1 VSERLAWSRRHPAAL
16 VRSSCNDCQ
25 TRVPEWRT
33 QEQGDQMK
41 LNSLEDVFRDH
52 LMDLHSAEQ
61 QLTQAL
67 PKLAGRASS
76 KELKEAFDKHVQAT
90 QEHVNR
96 LSRISNEMGIDLAG
110 KTCKAM
116 QGLIK
121 EGEDILQEGG
131 ADDAM
136 DAALIAAA
144 QRVEHYE
151 IAAYGSACTYAE
163 ELGHD
168 EALRLLKQ
176 TLDEEERTD
185 KQLTKIAEGGI
196 NQRAMRA

>member
-1 VSERLAWSRRHPAAL
+1 
-16 VRSSCNDCQ
+16 
-25 TRVPEWRT
+25 
-33 QEQGDQMK
+33 MK

-67 PKLAGRASS
+67 PKMAGKVSS
-76 KELKEAFDKHVQAT
+76 RDLKDAFEKHLEVT
-90 QEHVNR
+90 EEHLQR
-96 LSRISNEMGIDLAG
+96 LSQIGNEMGVDLKG

-121 EGEDILQEGG
+121 EGEEILEEGG
-131 ADDAM
+131 ANEAM

-168 EALRLLKQ
+168 KALQLLKK
-176 TLDEEERTD
+176 TLNEEERTD
-185 KQLTKIAEGGI
+185 EQLTKIAEGGV
-196 NQRAMRA
+196 NRAAMRA

>member
-1 VSERLAWSRRHPAAL
+1 
-16 VRSSCNDCQ
+16 
-25 TRVPEWRT
+25 
-33 QEQGDQMK
+33 MK

-52 LMDLHSAEQ
+52 LMDLHSAEH

-67 PKLAGRASS
+67 PKMAGKVSS
-76 KELKEAFDKHVQAT
+76 KELKDAFEKHVKAT
-90 QEHVNR
+90 EEHLER
-96 LSRISNEMGIDLAG
+96 LSRIGNEMGVDLKG

-121 EGEDILQEGG
+121 EGEEILQEGG
-131 ADDAM
+131 ADDAL

-168 EALRLLKQ
+168 QALKLLKE

-185 KQLTKIAEGGI
+185 KQLTKIAEGGV
-196 NQRAMRA
+196 NKRAMRA

>member
-1 VSERLAWSRRHPAAL
+1 
-16 VRSSCNDCQ
+16 
-25 TRVPEWRT
+25 
-33 QEQGDQMK
+33 MK

-76 KELKEAFDKHVQAT
+76 KELKEAFDKHLQAT

-96 LSRISNEMGIDLAG
+96 LSRIGNEMGIELTG

-116 QGLIK
+116 QGLIR
-121 EGEDILQEGG
+121 EGEDLLQDGG
-131 ADDAM
+131 ADAAL
-136 DAALIAAA
+136 DAALISQA

-168 EALRLLKQ
+168 EALRLLKE